1 MLPGQVKHDVSTV
14 KTMSLNKHDLDSYR
28 RAKRQRA
35 QKIDVLIILLFLLVA
50 LVLTLDR
57 PPPGPGAPA
66 FHRPQSGART
76 PAKLEPPV
84 IARALN

>member
-1 MLPGQVKHDVSTV
+1 
-14 KTMSLNKHDLDSYR
+14 MSLNKHDLDSYR

-35 QKIDVLIILLFLLVA
+35 QKNDVLIILLFVLIA
-50 LVLTLDR
+50 LVITLDR

-66 FHRPQSGART
+66 FHRPQTSAKT
-76 PAKLEPPV
+76 PPKLEAPV